1 MIFIRLFLFNNLSV
15 TGIQPC
21 INANFI
27 GNAYNYDN
35 TGLSYCKIDLADF
48 AVFADNG
55 LANGLYSAE

>member
-1 MIFIRLFLFNNLSV
+1 LIFTRLFLFNNLSV

-48 AVFADNG
+48 AVFADNW